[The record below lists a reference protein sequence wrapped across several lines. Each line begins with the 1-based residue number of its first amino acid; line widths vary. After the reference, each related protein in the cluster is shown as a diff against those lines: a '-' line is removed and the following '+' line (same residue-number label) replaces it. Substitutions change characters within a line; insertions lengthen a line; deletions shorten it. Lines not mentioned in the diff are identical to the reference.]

1 MSSIYLNLDENTHF
15 LCPLTNVNYW
25 EKQRNCFLTF
35 TGNDDF
41 PYLLNLVTLNT
52 ETLCYQAFSRVLY
65 DKQDGESHNLSFY
78 EVFKQATK
86 VNAKFNHGK
95 SLRQIVVDFDDAEYN
110 GLTLVL
116 GKDITEKLLRGCSV
130 HWKCSV
136 NKVANLVCLSRD
148 EETIFKTLAGKTE
161 DASRKEDV
169 MEIFD
174 IVLGKFLTAG
184 YLVFCEHIPAAV
196 YQDRSQELTFD

>member
-1 MSSIYLNLDENTHF
+1 MFGAL
-15 LCPLTNVNYW
+15 
-25 EKQRNCFLTF
+25 
-35 TGNDDF
+35 
-41 PYLLNLVTLNT
+41 
-52 ETLCYQAFSRVLY
+52 
-65 DKQDGESHNLSFY
+65 
-78 EVFKQATK
+78 
-86 VNAKFNHGK
+86 
-95 SLRQIVVDFDDAEYN
+95 
-110 GLTLVL
+110 
-116 GKDITEKLLRGCSV
+116 
-130 HWKCSV
+130 KCSV

-148 EETIFKTLAGKTE
+148 GETIFKTLAGKTE

>member
-1 MSSIYLNLDENTHF
+1 M
-15 LCPLTNVNYW
+15 
-25 EKQRNCFLTF
+25 
-35 TGNDDF
+35 
-41 PYLLNLVTLNT
+41 
-52 ETLCYQAFSRVLY
+52 
-65 DKQDGESHNLSFY
+65 
-78 EVFKQATK
+78 
-86 VNAKFNHGK
+86 
-95 SLRQIVVDFDDAEYN
+95 
-110 GLTLVL
+110 
-116 GKDITEKLLRGCSV
+116 

-174 IVLGKFLTAG
+174 IVLGTFLTAG